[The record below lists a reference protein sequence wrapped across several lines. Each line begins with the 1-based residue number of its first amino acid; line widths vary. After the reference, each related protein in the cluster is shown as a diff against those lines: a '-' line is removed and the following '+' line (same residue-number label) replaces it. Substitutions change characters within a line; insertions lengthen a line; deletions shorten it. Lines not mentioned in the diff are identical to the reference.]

1 MLNMASNITET
12 LVDFH
17 SFLFFVVF
25 PMGVSKYG
33 VYPKIVLLG
42 KLNTKQW
49 DFVFFLNFQTPK
61 VSETH
66 EMPIVDG

>member
-17 SFLFFVVF
+17 SFLFFVFF

-49 DFVFFLNFQTPK
+49 DFVF
-61 VSETH
+61 S
-66 EMPIVDG
+66 